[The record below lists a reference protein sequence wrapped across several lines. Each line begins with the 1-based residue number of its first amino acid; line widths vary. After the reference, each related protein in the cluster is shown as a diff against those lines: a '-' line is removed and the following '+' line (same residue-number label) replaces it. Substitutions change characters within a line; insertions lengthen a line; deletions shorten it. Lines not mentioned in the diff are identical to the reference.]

1 SYAIIGASRGIGLEY
16 VRQLAARADAT
27 VFAVVRNKQRSTH
40 LQAAITNMNNVHVV
54 EGDIVDYKSM
64 QRAAEEVASLN
75 DGKLDYLIHNA
86 AKTDQKTVFH
96 GFYDYPSMDELD
108 ADLMDAFRVNTLGV
122 VHSVTPFVPL
132 LRAGPTK
139 KIIVIGTG
147 GGDPKAV
154 LTVGIKNMVAYCATK
169 AAAVMVATKW
179 ALELKDEGFVVVT
192 LTPGLVDT

>member
-1 SYAIIGASRGIGLEY
+1 
-16 VRQLAARADAT
+16 
-27 VFAVVRNKQRSTH
+27 
-40 LQAAITNMNNVHVV
+40 M
-54 EGDIVDYKSM
+54 
-64 QRAAEEVASLN
+64 
-75 DGKLDYLIHNA
+75 
-86 AKTDQKTVFH
+86 
-96 GFYDYPSMDELD
+96 
-108 ADLMDAFRVNTLGV
+108 
-122 VHSVTPFVPL
+122 PL

-192 LTPGLVDT
+192 LTPGLVDTSGTMGAFVSCLSRKPDCSI